1 MTLRQMTHGLLAGVA
16 IGATAQAAD
25 IDHVLLISIDR
36 IHALDV
42 ARYVEANP
50 NFALA
55 ELSSH
60 GVT

>member
-1 MTLRQMTHGLLAGVA
+1 MTLRKMTLGLLAGVA

-25 IDHVLLISIDR
+25 IDHVLLISIDG

-50 NFALA
+50 SSALA
-55 ELSSH
+55 EFCSH